1 MYGKIVNGKLVTPP
15 VNAGNK
21 LNVYADKA
29 WLEAN
34 GFKELTAEDF
44 AQIKNEP
51 VVRKFSKLKIVEALG
66 EAWPTW
72 RQKIDEAGMTDY
84 WNACQ
89 YLASDH
95 PAFAQFYKQ
104 LPPAERQ
111 LLNRSCIYTN
121 D

>member
-21 LNVYADKA
+21 LNVYADKT

-44 AQIKNEP
+44 AQIKPEQ
-51 VVRKFSKLKIVEALG
+51 VVRKYSKLKIVEALG
-66 EAWPTW
+66 DAWPVW
-72 RQKIDEAGMTDY
+72 KQKIEAAGLSDY
-84 WNACQ
+84 WQACQ

-95 PAFAQFYKQ
+95 PAFAQFFKQ
-104 LPPAERQ
+104 LSKEERQ
-111 LLNRSCIYTN
+111 MLNKSCRYTN